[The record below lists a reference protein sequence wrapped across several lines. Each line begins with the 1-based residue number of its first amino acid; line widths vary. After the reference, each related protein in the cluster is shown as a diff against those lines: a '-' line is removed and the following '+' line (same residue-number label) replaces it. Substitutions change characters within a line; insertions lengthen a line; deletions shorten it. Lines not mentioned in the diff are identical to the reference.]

1 MYKMDVVRTIW
12 NGKLI
17 LEAPW
22 LLRHF
27 HIFFQAFF
35 NSLPIVLVSIIIT
48 EALQPYIEKQVSLS
62 ILLILSLA
70 LGYILVLKQ
79 YSPTVVTGISRE
91 QFLQAAMPT
100 LKEYGFNIAQNN
112 GKLLFA
118 SCTTNRIHISDNFYA
133 AYTQNTILVFC
144 ICELPF
150 PFSVIKARAVLASI
164 NSRCKS
170 G

>member
-1 MYKMDVVRTIW
+1 MYEMDVVRTIW

-48 EALQPYIEKQVSLS
+48 EALQPYIEKQISLS

-70 LGYILVLKQ
+70 VGYILVIKQ

-91 QFLQAAMPT
+91 QFLQTVMPT
-100 LKEYGFNIAQNN
+100 LKSMVLILLKITGSYYSHHVLPIAHLSPITFM
-112 GKLLFA
+112 LLIHEMLFLFFVFA
-118 SCTTNRIHISDNFYA
+118 NYLSHFR
-133 AYTQNTILVFC
+133 L
-144 ICELPF
+144 
-150 PFSVIKARAVLASI
+150 
-164 NSRCKS
+164 
-170 G
+170 